1 MTPSS
6 EELRAWAKTQ
16 ARVTNYTLRKRYGVS
31 YDEADALYKQLKA
44 ADIIGT
50 LGYVFE
56 SC

>member
-6 EELRAWAKTQ
+6 EELHTWAKTQ
-16 ARVTNYTLRKRYGVS
+16 TRVTNYTLRKRYGVS
-31 YDEADALYKQLKA
+31 YEEADALYKQLKA
-44 ADIIGT
+44 DGVIGT

>member
-6 EELRAWAKTQ
+6 EELHTWAKTQ
-16 ARVTNYTLRKRYGVS
+16 TRVTNYTLRKRYGVS
-31 YDEADALYKQLKA
+31 YEEADALYKQLKA
-44 ADIIGT
+44 DSVIGT

>member
-6 EELRAWAKTQ
+6 EELHTWAKTQ
-16 ARVTNYTLRKRYGVS
+16 ARVTSYTLRKQYGVS
-31 YDEADALYKQLKA
+31 YEEADALYRQLKA
-44 ADIIGT
+44 DGVIGT

>member
-6 EELRAWAKTQ
+6 EDLRAWAKTQ
-16 ARVTNYTLRKRYGVS
+16 ARVTNYTLRKRYGIS
-31 YDEADALYKQLKA
+31 YEEADALHKQLKA
-44 ADIIGT
+44 DGVIGT

>member
-6 EELRAWAKTQ
+6 EDLRAWAKAQT
-16 ARVTNYTLRKRYGVS
+16 RVTNYTLRKQFGVS

-44 ADIIGT
+44 DGVIGT

>member
-6 EELRAWAKTQ
+6 EELRAWVKTQ
-16 ARVTNYTLRKRYGVS
+16 TRVTNYTLRKQYGIS
-31 YDEADALYKQLKA
+31 YEEADALYKQLKA
-44 ADIIGT
+44 DGIIGT

>member
-1 MTPSS
+1 LTPSS
-6 EELRAWAKTQ
+6 EDLRAWARAQT
-16 ARVTNYTLRKRYGVS
+16 RVTNYTLRRQYGVS

-44 ADIIGT
+44 DGVIGT

>member
-6 EELRAWAKTQ
+6 EDLRAWAKTQ
-16 ARVTNYTLRKRYGVS
+16 TRVTNYTLRKRYGVS
-31 YDEADALYKQLKA
+31 YEEADELYKQLKA
-44 ADIIGT
+44 DGVIGT

>member
-1 MTPSS
+1 LTPSS
-6 EELRAWAKTQ
+6 EDLRAWARTQ
-16 ARVTNYTLRKRYGVS
+16 TRVTNYTLRRQYGVS

-44 ADIIGT
+44 DGVIGT

>member
-6 EELRAWAKTQ
+6 EELCAWAKTQ
-16 ARVTNYTLRKRYGVS
+16 TRVTNYTLRKQYGIS
-31 YDEADALYKQLKA
+31 YEEADELYKQLKA
-44 ADIIGT
+44 GGVIGT

>member
-6 EELRAWAKTQ
+6 EDLRTWAKTQ
-16 ARVTNYTLRKRYGVS
+16 TRVTNYTLRKRYGVS
-31 YDEADALYKQLKA
+31 YEEADALYEQLKA
-44 ADIIGT
+44 DGVIGT

>member
-6 EELRAWAKTQ
+6 EDLRAWAKTQ

-44 ADIIGT
+44 AGVIGT